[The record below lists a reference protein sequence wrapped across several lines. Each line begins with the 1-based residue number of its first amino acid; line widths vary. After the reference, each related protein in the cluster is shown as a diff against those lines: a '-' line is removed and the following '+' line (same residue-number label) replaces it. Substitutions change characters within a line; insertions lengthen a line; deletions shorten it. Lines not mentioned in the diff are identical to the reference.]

1 MSKRAK
7 PDLPVVAAFKGFD
20 ANLQCRGFQYAVGE
34 TYAHTGPVEICKQ
47 GFHACEN
54 PLDVLNYYDLCDSRF
69 ALIEA
74 TGEIARED
82 CDTKFASAK
91 ITIKA
96 ELKLPGF
103 VQAAVAWM
111 LAACKAGAESAASGH
126 SSQLAASG
134 DYSQLAASGDSS
146 QLAASG
152 HSSKLAASGHSS
164 QLAAS
169 GDSSQLAASGDSS
182 QLAASG
188 HYSKLAASGDYSQL
202 AASGDYSQL
211 AASGHSS
218 QLAASGHSSIAC
230 AAGIQS
236 QVKAGANG
244 AMSLA
249 RWVSSEKRYRI
260 TVAYVG
266 ENGIKAD
273 VWYSLNDA
281 GEFVEG
287 AA

>member
-1 MSKRAK
+1 MSKSAAAKKVKAAK
-7 PDLPVVAAFKGFD
+7 PELPVVVAFKGFD
-20 ANLQCRGFQYAVGE
+20 ANLCCRGFQYAIGE
-34 TYAHTGPVEICKQ
+34 TYTHDGPVEICKQ

-54 PLDVLNYYDLCDSRF
+54 PLDVLNYYDPCDSRF

-103 VQAAVAWM
+103 VSAAVAWM
-111 LAACKAGAESAASGH
+111 LAACKAGAASAASGDD
-126 SSQLAASG
+126 SKLAASG
-134 DYSQLAASGDSS
+134 HYSQLAASGDSS

-152 HSSKLAASGHSS
+152 
-164 QLAAS
+164 
-169 GDSSQLAASGDSS
+169 
-182 QLAASG
+182 
-188 HYSKLAASGDYSQL
+188 YY
-202 AASGDYSQL
+202 
-211 AASGHSS
+211 
-218 QLAASGHSSIAC
+218 SIAC
-230 AAGIQS
+230 TAGPNS
-236 QVKAGANG
+236 RVKAGANG

-273 VWYSLNDA
+273 VWYALDEA
-281 GEFVEG
+281 GNFSEVKS
-287 AA
+287 